1 MSTVE
6 TIAAISTAPGRAG
19 IGVVRISG
27 PGALEIAKTITGK
40 IPEPGHHLFT
50 SFKDADGNLIDRGL
64 VLFFRAPHS
73 YTGEDVVELHAHG
86 NDVVLRQL
94 LDEIYSNGARPA
106 RAGEFTERAFLNDK
120 IDLVQAEAVMDLIES
135 MTSKAARSAM
145 RSLEGVF
152 SKQVT
157 DIQEKLVSAKALLE
171 AALDFPDEEDI
182 EVDIQPV
189 KDNILSALEL
199 TRKLTSSAEAGATL
213 NKGLN
218 VVIAGKPNVGKSSLL
233 NYLAGNEVAIVSD
246 IPGTTRDRVQQ
257 SILLDGMELLLVD
270 TAGIRD
276 SDDKIEAQGILRA
289 RESMEKADLVISVF
303 EDDADYTGLDE
314 YLPAG
319 VHVIR
324 VRNKI
329 DINQPSEQFI
339 PEGVIPVSVTDE
351 LGMDDLIRAIRSIL
365 NLDSSEE
372 NSVSARQRH
381 VKALQS
387 ASLNIE
393 QALEGINNNAGYE
406 VIGEQIRQALL
417 SFDQVLGRVT
427 ADDILGVIFSRFC
440 IGK

>member
-1 MSTVE
+1 
-6 TIAAISTAPGRAG
+6 
-19 IGVVRISG
+19 
-27 PGALEIAKTITGK
+27 
-40 IPEPGHHLFT
+40 
-50 SFKDADGNLIDRGL
+50 
-64 VLFFRAPHS
+64 
-73 YTGEDVVELHAHG
+73 G
-86 NDVVLRQL
+86 ND
-94 LDEIYSNGARPA
+94 
-106 RAGEFTERAFLNDK
+106 
-120 IDLVQAEAVMDLIES
+120 
-135 MTSKAARSAM
+135 
-145 RSLEGVF
+145 
-152 SKQVT
+152 
-157 DIQEKLVSAKALLE
+157 
-171 AALDFPDEEDI
+171 
-182 EVDIQPV
+182 
-189 KDNILSALEL
+189 
-199 TRKLTSSAEAGATL
+199 
-213 NKGLN
+213 
-218 VVIAGKPNVGKSSLL
+218 
-233 NYLAGNEVAIVSD
+233 VAIVSD

-303 EDDADYTGLDE
+303 EDDADYTSLEE

-329 DINQPSEQFI
+329 DINQPNEQFM
-339 PEGVIPVSVTDE
+339 PEGVIPVSVKDE
-351 LGMDDLIRAIRSIL
+351 LGMDDLIHAIRSIL
-365 NLDSSEE
+365 KLDSSEE

>member
-27 PGALEIAKTITGK
+27 PGASAIAKKITGK
-40 IPEPGHHLFT
+40 NPGPGHHLFT
-50 SFKDADGNLIDRGL
+50 SFKDAGGNLIDKGL
-64 VLFFRAPHS
+64 VLFFAAPHS

-86 NDVVLRQL
+86 SDMVLRQL
-94 LDEIYSNGARPA
+94 LDEICSNGARLA

-135 MTSKAARSAM
+135 TTNKAARSAL

-157 DIQEKLVSAKALLE
+157 AIQEKLVSAKALLE

-182 EVDIQPV
+182 EIDIRPV
-189 KDNILSALEL
+189 KDNVQVALEL
-199 TRKLTSSAEAGATL
+199 TRKLTDSAEAGATL
-213 NKGLN
+213 NKGFN

-233 NYLAGNEVAIVSD
+233 NYLAGNDVAIVSD

-257 SILLDGMELLLVD
+257 SILLDGVELLLID
-270 TAGIRD
+270 TAGIRE
-276 SDDKIEAQGILRA
+276 SDDQIEAQGILRS
-289 RESMEKADLVISVF
+289 RESMEKADLVISLF
-303 EDDADYTGLDE
+303 EDDTDYTGLDE

-319 VHVIR
+319 VHSIR

-329 DINQPSEQFI
+329 DINEPNEHQL
-339 PEGVIPVSVTDE
+339 PEDVIAVSVKDE
-351 LGMDDLIRAIRSIL
+351 LGMDDLTLAMRSIL
-365 NLDSSEE
+365 KLDSSEE

-381 VKALQS
+381 IKALQS
-387 ASLNIE
+387 ASINIE
-393 QALEGINNNAGYE
+393 QALKGIDTNAGYE
-406 VIGEQIRQALL
+406 VIGEHIRQALL

-427 ADDILGVIFSRFC
+427 ADDILGVVFSQFC

>member
-40 IPEPGHHLFT
+40 TPEPGHHLFT

-329 DINQPSEQFI
+329 DINQPNEQFI